1 MALLNILEFP
11 DPRLRTVAE
20 PVKDVN
26 GKIATLADN
35 MLETMYAAPGIGLAA
50 SQVNMHLRL
59 LVVDISEDNSSPLVL
74 INPEIIARE
83 GEIETSEGCLS
94 IPGYFEPVYR
104 SEKIE
109 VTAIDR
115 EGNPFTLT
123 ADDLLSVCIQHEM
136 DHLEGKLFVDYI
148 SDTKRQMI
156 RKKLLK
162 QRKHR
167 E

>member
-1 MALLNILEFP
+1 
-11 DPRLRTVAE
+11 
-20 PVKDVN
+20 
-26 GKIATLADN
+26 
-35 MLETMYAAPGIGLAA
+35 
-50 SQVNMHLRL
+50 
-59 LVVDISEDNSSPLVL
+59 
-74 INPEIIARE
+74 
-83 GEIETSEGCLS
+83 LS